1 MRRLRFVLIL
11 VLAFGMAGRV
21 MAQGSGQLCVRSFD
35 DRDGNG
41 KLDPG
46 EPLLT
51 RGVSVNLLNPQGVT
65 IASAVLDN
73 SPTAAQGVVC
83 FQGLPAGQYSV
94 QISSADYTATTSDL
108 VTTTIADGGVPTVV
122 EFGGR
127 SAAAPAPAANE
138 APIESQRDLILR
150 IIVSSLGTLLVVSGM
165 LVLGFIVYW
174 VMFRNR
180 RRPVPAGALDPR
192 RTTGS
197 ISAVRTRDTAEFQR
211 PDV

>member
-1 MRRLRFVLIL
+1 MRRLGFALIL
-11 VLAFGMAGRV
+11 LLAFGMAGNV
-21 MAQGSGQLCVRSFD
+21 LAQGSGQLCVRAFD

-83 FQGLPAGQYSV
+83 FQGLTAGQYSV
-94 QISSADYTATTSDL
+94 QVSSADYTATTSDL

-127 SAAAPAPAANE
+127 SAAASAPAASE
-138 APIESQRDLILR
+138 APVESQRDLIVR

-174 VMFRNR
+174 AMFRN

-192 RTTGS
+192 RTTGTM
-197 ISAVRTRDTAEFQR
+197 SAVRTRDTAEFQR

>member
-1 MRRLRFVLIL
+1 MRRIAFALIL
-11 VLAFGMAGRV
+11 VLAFCIQAAAQAG
-21 MAQGSGQLCVRSFD
+21 GQLCVRAFD
-35 DRDGNG
+35 DRNGNG
-41 KLDPG
+41 KLDAG

-83 FQGLPAGQYSV
+83 FQGLAAGQYSV

-127 SAAAPAPAANE
+127 SAAASAPASSE
-138 APIESQRDLILR
+138 APIESQRDLIVR
-150 IIVSSLGTLLVVSGM
+150 IIIASLGTLLVVSGM

-180 RRPVPAGALDPR
+180 RPVPTAAMDPR
-192 RTTGS
+192 RTTGTMN
-197 ISAVRTRDTAEFQR
+197 AVHTRDTAEFQR